1 MALAAESVRAPAAGW
16 LRNRHFDLLLICGLT
31 AISLAAGG
39 LIALVPASVVLVML
53 ADSWVLGYPHVAAT
67 FVRIA
72 PDKIGLNT
80 HRFLLF
86 VLPLLVLSATA
97 LLAVGIGIV
106 AIATIYFYWQWY
118 HTLRQSWGVAQLY
131 RRRSQVPVREH
142 PLFAE
147 GLFTLVAL
155 WGLLHRMA
163 AAPDHFLFPYLTI
176 SVPAIPFWLADG
188 VGYIAIAGLA
198 WWTITRIRDAL
209 AGELPVAHTLFSASH
224 YLIFIFGYVVLDNVV
239 GGWLVTNIW
248 HTTQYLMIVWL
259 FNQNASAKLQAQ
271 SGWFIRASRGNR
283 ALLYFGVCF
292 LLAFPAYYVL
302 SNVIQAGEIGLLSAI
317 VLNQSINFH
326 HFITDAVIWRARRKP
341 AGAPA

>member
-1 MALAAESVRAPAAGW
+1 MPARAVVAAALALLFLVICFKDAAFRRSAPNIAAG
-16 LRNRHFDLLLICGLT
+16 LLLGLC
-31 AISLAAGG
+31 A
-39 LIALVPASVVLVML
+39 
-53 ADSWVLGYPHVAAT
+53 
-67 FVRIA
+67 
-72 PDKIGLNT
+72 
-80 HRFLLF
+80 
-86 VLPLLVLSATA
+86 
-97 LLAVGIGIV
+97 
-106 AIATIYFYWQWY
+106 
-118 HTLRQSWGVAQLY
+118 
-131 RRRSQVPVREH
+131 
-142 PLFAE
+142 
-147 GLFTLVAL
+147 
-155 WGLLHRMA
+155 
-163 AAPDHFLFPYLTI
+163 
-176 SVPAIPFWLADG
+176 
-188 VGYIAIAGLA
+188 
-198 WWTITRIRDAL
+198 
-209 AGELPVAHTLFSASH
+209 
-224 YLIFIFGYVVLDNVV
+224 V